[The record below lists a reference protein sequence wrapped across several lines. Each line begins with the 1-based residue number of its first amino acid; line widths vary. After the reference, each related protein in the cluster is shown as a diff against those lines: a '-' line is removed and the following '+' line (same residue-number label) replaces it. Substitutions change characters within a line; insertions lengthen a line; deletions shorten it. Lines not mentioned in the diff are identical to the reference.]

1 MKMLF
6 FANVFLCGALCALAL
21 ALSATGAAL
30 RNASPTGLPVL
41 GGGLGLAASAFTPLA
56 AWGVTNGVEGFPFW
70 GLQTSLFLESL
81 IPLFFWFGAEAL
93 FQDDFRWRPKHL
105 LGAGAALLSLAN
117 VVQLPPSG
125 TALFADTPTG
135 HAIVNLFKA
144 LNLLFVALGLRATFM
159 GWRADLVPSRVKVR
173 FGVVLAGGS
182 GLFAVVAFDA
192 YDLPKRTLE
201 DTLPLALN
209 TPIALV
215 LLSALA
221 FLAKNP
227 DVLAPWV
234 RRPALS
240 EPFEPP
246 AQEPSPRALAPSNEV
261 LAQKLTESIEKSES
275 FRKEG
280 LTISELAG
288 ILKVPEYRLRAHI
301 NSELGFRNFNQFLS
315 FHRIEL
321 AKRLLV
327 APNHRHDK
335 VLTIA
340 LEVGYASLAPFNKA
354 FREAT
359 GLSPSAYRDAHSR
372 FSPLD
377 S

>member
-1 MKMLF
+1 MTMLF

-159 GWRADLVPSRVKVR
+159 GCTTELAVPGLEPLSVPKSFAFLGNSKPLVVQVVSLEEHESADLHCSLSSKHAPEEGQPTSRASSALVQLQGRNGQCTFSSTDLLTHAGALEPVEFKLEFTVRSRQTDAFGRTKETRANRVHKTTVEAAPSR
-173 FGVVLAGGS
+173 A
-182 GLFAVVAFDA
+182 
-192 YDLPKRTLE
+192 
-201 DTLPLALN
+201 
-209 TPIALV
+209 TP
-215 LLSALA
+215 
-221 FLAKNP
+221 
-227 DVLAPWV
+227 
-234 RRPALS
+234 
-240 EPFEPP
+240 
-246 AQEPSPRALAPSNEV
+246 
-261 LAQKLTESIEKSES
+261 
-275 FRKEG
+275 
-280 LTISELAG
+280 
-288 ILKVPEYRLRAHI
+288 
-301 NSELGFRNFNQFLS
+301 
-315 FHRIEL
+315 
-321 AKRLLV
+321 
-327 APNHRHDK
+327 
-335 VLTIA
+335 
-340 LEVGYASLAPFNKA
+340 
-354 FREAT
+354 
-359 GLSPSAYRDAHSR
+359 
-372 FSPLD
+372 
-377 S
+377 